1 MASINKGK
9 STPAPLYI
17 IEWAWNKKPLRY
29 PSLHV
34 LLLEPPD
41 ESLLNSLL
49 TQARPTR
56 SVRRPRELG
65 FHSFVSRR
73 YVPRPVLPRSPISV
87 QSVTLR
93 KRTSVLL
100 LLRMLATLK
109 APNDLH
115 RGQGVNEEGSSLP
128 CDKEET

>member
-1 MASINKGK
+1 MNKGK

-17 IEWAWNKKPLRY
+17 VEWAWNKKPQPY

-41 ESLLNSLL
+41 ESLLNYLF
-49 TQARPTR
+49 TQAGATW
-56 SVRRPRELG
+56 SVRRPCELC

-73 YVPRPVLPRSPISV
+73 YVPCPVLPRSPISV

-93 KRTSVLL
+93 KRTRRHSSVLL
-100 LLRMLATLK
+100 LFRRLPALK
-109 APNDLH
+109 NPNYLS
-115 RGQGVNEEGSSLP
+115 RGQRVKEEGSSRP
-128 CDKEET
+128 CDK